1 MDVDVRPLLV
11 RPLHDRERAAAGG
24 VAGRALSTS
33 PTSLWVYGEEPLTR
47 VRASLDLFVGFVGGQ
62 PSPLGALLG
71 DHVVGICG
79 AAPPG
84 ACIGAMAPENLRTP
98 PTTVGDAGDPSRG
111 QYVWALYCGRD
122 LEERHWHLGPV
133 SVEPG
138 LQGAGIGALMLRAF
152 VEQMDADG
160 EVAWLETDKPEN
172 VVFYRRAGFD
182 VTDEVSEHGFT
193 TWWMRRDPR

>member
-1 MDVDVRPLLV
+1 MDVDVRA
-11 RPLHDRERAAAGG
+11 LHDHERAAAGG

-33 PTSLWVYGEEPLTR
+33 PTSLWVYGENPVPR

-62 PSPLGALLG
+62 SSPLGALLG
-71 DHVVGICG
+71 THVVGVCG

-84 ACIGAMAPENLRTP
+84 ACIRATAPAELQTP
-98 PTTVGDAGDPSRG
+98 PEVIGEVGHPSRG

-122 LEERHWHLGPV
+122 FEERHWHLGPV

-138 LQGAGIGALMLRAF
+138 LQGAGIGGLMLRA
-152 VEQMDADG
+152 VAERMDAAG

-172 VVFYRRAGFD
+172 VVFYRRAGFE
-182 VTDEVSEHGFT
+182 VSDEVNEHGFT
-193 TWWMRRDPR
+193 TWWMRRDPH